1 MATFSSISTTTWAR
15 LALTLSAPFIPLP
28 AHAQLYDKIIQT
40 EYGPVQGFKY
50 FNESTLEAN
59 WGTSLSGSNVAA
71 FLSIP
76 FAADTSY
83 QNRWKPPQPREP
95 WNETLIADT
104 WGPGC
109 PSSYATDYSEDCLTV
124 NIWTGANSSSD
135 KLPVMIY
142 NQGSDEPSNSAVY
155 YGGGVA
161 RKGVVAV
168 TFNRRDDVFGYLAH
182 PELNAESQAENGH
195 SSSGNY
201 GILDFLELLKWVQ
214 RNIKNFGGDPERVTI
229 VGQSFGS
236 AQVYHAVNSGLFKG
250 LFHGAIAESGVR
262 YPYDTLLAGL
272 ADSYVTMPKAL
283 LNGLNYTASHNATS
297 ISDLRRLST
306 EEVLVGS
313 GDRVTDADIWWVT
326 ALSCMYPLKFKPVLD
341 GYVLPEKYIASL
353 RNGPAND
360 VPFITGNNKDE
371 SGAATSTNYTVEE
384 YHEYASLK
392 YGNLSSEYFA
402 LYPGT
407 NSTQASRSWNA
418 AARDTSLVSSW
429 LFAKDWAK
437 SASRPFYTYYWDHAP
452 PNQTQGA
459 YHESEVFYTMD
470 TLYTNADDHEWTW
483 YDYHIAEI
491 MSSYWV
497 NFVKTGDPN
506 LGGTYPWNNLTYWA
520 PVGDGKNETVFHVGE
535 GFGEV
540 PLAKHEQVELIT
552 EYFSRQVPY

>member
-1 MATFSSISTTTWAR
+1 MAISSSTSTTIWSR
-15 LALTLSAPFIPLP
+15 LALALSAFFVPLP

-59 WGTSLSGSNVAA
+59 WGTSSSGGHIAA

-95 WNETLIADT
+95 WNETLVADT
-104 WGPGC
+104 WGPCC
-109 PSSYATDYSEDCLTV
+109 PTSYATDYSEDCLTV

-142 NQGSDEPSNSAVY
+142 NQGSDEPRQQRS
-155 YGGGVA
+155 
-161 RKGVVAV
+161 V

-182 PELNAESQAENGH
+182 PELNLVRQLRR
-195 SSSGNY
+195 
-201 GILDFLELLKWVQ
+201 ILDFLELLKWVQ
-214 RNIKNFGGDPERVTI
+214 RTIENFGGDPDRVTI

-283 LNGLNYTASHNATS
+283 QNGLNYTASHNATS
-297 ISDLRRLST
+297 ISDLRKLST
-306 EEVLVGS
+306 EEILVGS

-341 GYVLPEKYIASL
+341 GYVLPEKYIDSM

-371 SGAATSTNYTVEE
+371 SGASTSTNYTVEE

-392 YGNLSSEYFA
+392 YGNLSFEHFA

-407 NSTQASRSWNA
+407 NNTQASRSWNA

-437 SASRPFYTYYWDHAP
+437 SASSPFYTYYWDHAP
-452 PNQTQGA
+452 PSQTQGA
-459 YHESEVFYTMD
+459 YHESEVFYAMD
-470 TLYTNADDHEWTW
+470 TLYANADDHSWTW
-483 YDYHIAEI
+483 YDYVVAEI

-506 LGGTYPWNNLTYWA
+506 LGGTYPWSNLTYWA
-520 PVGDGKNETVFHVGE
+520 PVGDGKNEAVFHVGE

>member
-1 MATFSSISTTTWAR
+1 MAIFPSKTSR
-15 LALTLSAPFIPLP
+15 LALAGLTLSSTIIP
-28 AHAQLYDKIIQT
+28 AHAQLYNKIIET

-50 FNESTLEAN
+50 FNASTLEEN
-59 WGTSLSGSNVAA
+59 WGDATTGANVAA

-76 FAADTSY
+76 FAADTAY
-83 QNRWKPPQPREP
+83 ENRWKAPQPREP

-109 PSSYATDYSEDCLTV
+109 PTSYATDYSEDCLSV
-124 NIWTGANSSSD
+124 NVWTGANSSDD

-182 PELNAESQAENGH
+182 PELNAESEAENGH
-195 SSSGNY
+195 ASSGNY
-201 GILDFLELLKWVQ
+201 GILDFLELLHWVQ
-214 RNIKNFGGDPERVTI
+214 RNIANFGGDPDRVTI

-283 LNGLNYTASHNATS
+283 ENGLNYTASHNASS
-297 ISDLRRLST
+297 IADLRKLPLESI
-306 EEVLVGS
+306 LNGS
-313 GDRVTDADIWWVT
+313 SDRVTDDDIWWVT

-341 GYVLPEKYIASL
+341 GYVLPEKYIDSL

-371 SGAATSTNYTVEE
+371 SGAATSTNYTAAE
-384 YHEYASLK
+384 YKEYTALK
-392 YGNLSSEYFA
+392 YGNLSTEYLA
-402 LYPGT
+402 LYPGANT
-407 NSTQASRSWNA
+407 SEASRAWNA

-437 SASRPFYTYYWDHAP
+437 SASSPFYTYYWDHAP
-452 PNQTQGA
+452 PSQSQGA

-470 TLYTNADDHEWTW
+470 TLYANGDDHAWTS
-483 YDYHIAEI
+483 YDYHVAEI
-491 MSSYWV
+491 MNSYWV

-506 LGGTYPWNNLTYWA
+506 LGGTYPWDNLTYWA
-520 PVGDGKNETVFHVGE
+520 PVGDGANQTVFHVGD
-535 GFGEV
+535 GFGETR
-540 PLAKHEQVELIT
+540 LAKPRQVELLT
-552 EYFSRQVPY
+552 EYFARQTPF